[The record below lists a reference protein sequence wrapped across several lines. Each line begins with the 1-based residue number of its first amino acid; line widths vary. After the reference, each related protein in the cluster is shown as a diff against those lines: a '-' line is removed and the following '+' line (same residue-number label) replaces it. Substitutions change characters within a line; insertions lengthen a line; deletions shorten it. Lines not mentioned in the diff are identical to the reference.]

1 MKIKDEKE
9 METAVVNGNGTETGH
24 IIVTT
29 IGGRN
34 GQPKQAKCLETG
46 EIVAIKKVGRKPTK
60 ESHAFLVFLISHK
73 SWCSIWEDPSVG
85 NCHQI
90 TSPIFSFVI
99 TI

>member
-1 MKIKDEKE
+1 MASAG
-9 METAVVNGNGTETGH
+9 TAAAPASENPSGNTKFADKL
-24 IIVTT
+24 
-29 IGGRN
+29 
-34 GQPKQAKCLETG
+34 PA
-46 EIVAIKKVGRKPTK
+46 K